1 MKTNR
6 KSAEFQPNRVL
17 SYFKA
22 EWRALLIVTVSG
34 LIYNIGLLTEPWF
47 EGTMTGYLVEI
58 LKGTGQFSGML
69 MLVISFAVVTA
80 VVQISRYVKR
90 FYVRRF
96 ANNVNRRMKETLYG
110 SLVKK
115 SRASLRE
122 EGEGNIMTKAI
133 LDVDDCVEGMRKFT
147 TEIFDTG
154 VALTAYL
161 CMLLWYDWRLTILCM
176 LFPPISY
183 VTAEKMKKVI
193 QKAGAAYKEQ
203 SGRLSTATLD
213 RAENAMTYRVFGLE
227 KKRQAAYEEN
237 LTSYEKAAV
246 KANIWNAAMPP
257 IYRIISMAGVFFIL
271 YFGQKNVLGTG
282 WQAWS
287 IASFTTFLVCFVK
300 LSVKSSSAA
309 KLFNAVH
316 KAQVSWNRI
325 KPLLP
330 QEEENETDEVKVK
343 KTPVETLKV
352 KHLSFTYPDGKKILD
367 DISFSAKKGQIIG
380 ITGAVACG
388 KSTLGKAFLCEY
400 PYEGH
405 ITVDGAELQNM
416 EQSVRTGIVGYLGH
430 DSELFNDSVE
440 NNVLLG
446 DSKNSDTY
454 LNAACMK
461 REVAEMTDG
470 KNTLIGSGGA
480 YLSGGQAKRLAFA
493 RTLCHDK
500 PILILD
506 DPFSALDKNTE
517 KQAFVNLQALAKDSI
532 VFLISHRLYLFP
544 EMDGV
549 IWMENGKAVTG
560 THEELL
566 KAVPEYENLYTS
578 QVHTAENGGAEH
590 DAQKTSENSDL

>member
-80 VVQISRYVKR
+80 VVQVSRYVKR

-227 KKRQAAYEEN
+227 KKRQAVYEEN

-330 QEEENETDEVKVK
+330 QEEENKTDEVKVK
-343 KTPVETLKV
+343 KTPVEALKV

-430 DSELFNDSVE
+430 DPELFNDSVE

-461 REVAEMTDG
+461 QEVAEMSDG

-532 VFLISHRLYLFP
+532 VLLISHRLYLFP

-566 KAVPEYENLYTS
+566 KIVPEYENLYTS
-578 QVHTAENGGAEH
+578 QVHTTENGGAEH
-590 DAQKTSENSDL
+590 DAQKTSENGDL

>member
-80 VVQISRYVKR
+80 VVQVSRYVKR

-227 KKRQAAYEEN
+227 KKRQAVYEEN

-330 QEEENETDEVKVK
+330 QEEENKTDEVKVK
-343 KTPVETLKV
+343 KTPVEALKV

-430 DSELFNDSVE
+430 DPELFNDSVE

-446 DSKNSDTY
+446 DSKNSNTY

-461 REVAEMTDG
+461 QEVAEMTDG

-532 VFLISHRLYLFP
+532 VLLISHRLYLFP

-566 KAVPEYENLYTS
+566 KIVLEYESLYTS
-578 QVHTAENGGAEH
+578 QVHTTENGGAEH
-590 DAQKTSENSDL
+590 DAQKTSENGDL

>member
-1 MKTNR
+1 MKTNK

-227 KKRQAAYEEN
+227 KKRQAVYEEN

-343 KTPVETLKV
+343 KTPVEALKV

-430 DSELFNDSVE
+430 DPELFNDSVE

-454 LNAACMK
+454 LNAACIK
-461 REVAEMTDG
+461 QEVAEMTDG
-470 KNTLIGSGGA
+470 KNTLIGSGGT

-532 VFLISHRLYLFP
+532 VLLISHRLYLFP

-566 KAVPEYENLYTS
+566 KIVPEYKSLYTS

>member
-80 VVQISRYVKR
+80 VVQVSRYVKR

-115 SRASLRE
+115 NRASLRE

-227 KKRQAAYEEN
+227 KKRQAVYEEN

-330 QEEENETDEVKVK
+330 QEEENKTDEVKVK
-343 KTPVETLKV
+343 KTPVEALKV

-430 DSELFNDSVE
+430 DPELFNDSVE

-454 LNAACMK
+454 LNAACIK
-461 REVAEMTDG
+461 QEVAEMTDG
-470 KNTLIGSGGA
+470 KNTLIGSGGT

-532 VFLISHRLYLFP
+532 VLLISHRLYLFP

-566 KAVPEYENLYTS
+566 KIVPEYKSLYTS

>member
-34 LIYNIGLLTEPWF
+34 LIYNIGLLTEPWS

-80 VVQISRYVKR
+80 VVQVSRYVKR

-227 KKRQAAYEEN
+227 KKRQAVYEEN

-330 QEEENETDEVKVK
+330 QEEENKTDEVKVK
-343 KTPVETLKV
+343 KTPVEALKV

-430 DSELFNDSVE
+430 DPELFNDSVE

-454 LNAACMK
+454 LNAACIK
-461 REVAEMTDG
+461 QEVAEMTDG
-470 KNTLIGSGGA
+470 KNTLIGSGGT

-532 VFLISHRLYLFP
+532 VLLISHRLYLFP

-566 KAVPEYENLYTS
+566 KIVPEYKSLYTS

>member
-80 VVQISRYVKR
+80 VVQVSRYVKR

-227 KKRQAAYEEN
+227 KKRQAVYEEN

-330 QEEENETDEVKVK
+330 QEEENKTDEVKVK
-343 KTPVETLKV
+343 KTPVEALKV

-400 PYEGH
+400 PYEGPH
-405 ITVDGAELQNM
+405 HGG
-416 EQSVRTGIVGYLGH
+416 RRR
-430 DSELFNDSVE
+430 
-440 NNVLLG
+440 
-446 DSKNSDTY
+446 
-454 LNAACMK
+454 AAK
-461 REVAEMTDG
+461 HG
-470 KNTLIGSGGA
+470 
-480 YLSGGQAKRLAFA
+480 AKRAHGHRRLPWA
-493 RTLCHDK
+493 R
-500 PILILD
+500 PG
-506 DPFSALDKNTE
+506 AL
-517 KQAFVNLQALAKDSI
+517 
-532 VFLISHRLYLFP
+532 
-544 EMDGV
+544 
-549 IWMENGKAVTG
+549 
-560 THEELL
+560 
-566 KAVPEYENLYTS
+566 
-578 QVHTAENGGAEH
+578 
-590 DAQKTSENSDL
+590 

>member
-58 LKGTGQFSGML
+58 LKGTRQFSGML

-80 VVQISRYVKR
+80 VVQVSRYVKR

-227 KKRQAAYEEN
+227 KKRQAVYEEN

-330 QEEENETDEVKVK
+330 QEEENKTDEVKVK
-343 KTPVETLKV
+343 KTPVEALKV

-430 DSELFNDSVE
+430 DPELFNDSVE

-454 LNAACMK
+454 LNAACIK
-461 REVAEMTDG
+461 QEVAEMTDG
-470 KNTLIGSGGA
+470 KNTLIGSGGT

-532 VFLISHRLYLFP
+532 VLLISHRLYLFP

-566 KAVPEYENLYTS
+566 KIVPEYKSLYTS

>member
-80 VVQISRYVKR
+80 VVQVSRYVKR

-227 KKRQAAYEEN
+227 KKRQAVYEEN

-330 QEEENETDEVKVK
+330 QEEENKTDEVKVK
-343 KTPVETLKV
+343 KTPVEALKV

-430 DSELFNDSVE
+430 DPELFNDSVE

-454 LNAACMK
+454 LNAACIK
-461 REVAEMTDG
+461 QEVAEMTDG
-470 KNTLIGSGGA
+470 KNTLIGSGGT

-532 VFLISHRLYLFP
+532 VLLISHRLYLFP

-560 THEELL
+560 THEDLL
-566 KAVPEYENLYTS
+566 KTVPEYENLYTS
-578 QVHTAENGGAEH
+578 QVHTTENGGAEH
-590 DAQKTSENSDL
+590 DAQKTSENGDL